1 MPACFCSCRR
11 EVWEN
16 KPLAGAVFYNSKRVV
31 NVAGKLTDRDKKQI
45 IADRVEGMSFRKI
58 AEKYNVSAKTIQN
71 VVKADKDFLEKS
83 TQKKEQN
90 TLDMLAYMDGQKGK
104 IQHLLANILEALDN
118 PEKLARTN
126 PRDLATAYGII
137 YDKIM
142 ASAPKENDEILNK
155 AREVLGSAPSVIE

>member
-1 MPACFCSCRR
+1 M
-11 EVWEN
+11 
-16 KPLAGAVFYNSKRVV
+16 
-31 NVAGKLTDRDKKQI
+31 AGKLNDRDKKRI

-83 TQKKEQN
+83 TRKKEQN

-142 ASAPKENDEILNK
+142 ASAPKENDDILAK
-155 AREVLGSAPSVIE
+155 AKDILGGINGAIK